1 MSDAPTNE
9 QDPGEQD
16 PGTLLSQF
24 AQEAMGAALSP
35 RLDGN
40 DPLTLSFDV
49 KDAHLAGGALDAG
62 YAMGFAA
69 LALRLLAASTADV
82 GAVSPLSINSDFT
95 GTAKDGERVT
105 ACAQI
110 TRRTRSVI
118 FADVSLSAN
127 GRNLLTAT
135 AVYKITPA
143 E

>member
-9 QDPGEQD
+9 QDPGM
-16 PGTLLSQF
+16 LLSQF

-49 KDAHLAGGALDAG
+49 KDAHLASGALDAG

-69 LALRLLAASTADV
+69 LALRLLAASMAGGDTA
-82 GAVSPLSINSDFT
+82 SPLSINSDFT
-95 GTAKDGERVT
+95 GTAKAGERVT

-118 FADVSLSAN
+118 FSDVSLSAN